1 MNISSKYDLGDIVN
15 QLGSSSAVKP
25 GAEKG
30 AEGIFAA
37 LISNLAVAGI
47 TGKVADEVA
56 EAVEGGGDAPL
67 SQASLEFLAGLKRI
81 QNEGVG
87 EPALPSS
94 SEILKNPPFDGEA
107 SAGEDNQGGLGGLIA
122 FLEQRTNAVRASAEV
137 KVPAA
142 DTKERQINLLELLS
156 KSEKGVRADEKLA
169 LKEINSGARRPQAG
183 RSLIDLLSAK
193 ADQLSAANL
202 NPTPSSVDSASQA
215 SQFFAEML
223 TGDTF
228 AGRPSSAEVP
238 GQNKAST
245 VLAREALRITTL
257 KESRTVLLGPGP
269 TSVAPSR
276 VDVPQPRSRASLE
289 GFEASRNGENQGISP
304 ENKLFSAPEESVGI
318 QASEDSPEYWN
329 QETKRL
335 LSEMGRTQPPISNDN
350 AVSIENASIRINN
363 VSNSDVSSLAETSE
377 RAVKL
382 NYSSPNGMT
391 NGQSEQRNDSH
402 AMSQAS
408 GNDNAVSI
416 ENASIRINNV
426 SNSDVS
432 SLAETSERAVKLNY
446 SSPNGMTNGQS
457 EQRNDSHAMSQAS
470 GNDNA
475 VSIENASIRINNVS
489 NSDVSSLA
497 ETSERAVKLNYS
509 PPNGMTNGQSERR
522 NDSHAMSQARVS
534 NTAATII
541 SNETS
546 LDVENKRTEQ
556 QTVNSQ
562 TSSHGQVNADSL
574 KSSHLMAMSGQAQ
587 RPLRFNVGNLEEGDK
602 RINKELNVTEV
613 KPVATE
619 EGDNLGRKLAAT
631 DANGPIQLDKT
642 VGVMRHPVSES
653 RANNE
658 ALAPFRTNQQF
669 ASIQTPE
676 SLAATGSALA
686 VAAQSAKEVSRATVT
701 DEFSVDAKDPD
712 SFLGQIAA
720 SKSALVDNTQQR
732 VAINNLPQG
741 IATHVNTHLAKGLGA
756 GPTKI
761 SISLFPENYGQ
772 VDVEFVYSE
781 EAGLRINLS
790 SENAETAK
798 LLQSNTS
805 GLKES
810 LMGGAFANVSVDV
823 NAQSHGKQES
833 GGPQQ
838 QDSRQEQ
845 KTAKEG
851 EVAVSKQPASELGT
865 ETLGGLDTFV

>member
-1 MNISSKYDLGDIVN
+1 MNISPKYDLGDIVN

-87 EPALPSS
+87 EEALPSS

-269 TSVAPSR
+269 TSVAPLR

-335 LSEMGRTQPPISNDN
+335 LSEMGRTQPPIS
-350 AVSIENASIRINN
+350 
-363 VSNSDVSSLAETSE
+363 
-377 RAVKL
+377 
-382 NYSSPNGMT
+382 
-391 NGQSEQRNDSH
+391 
-402 AMSQAS
+402 
-408 GNDNAVSI
+408 
-416 ENASIRINNV
+416 
-426 SNSDVS
+426 
-432 SLAETSERAVKLNY
+432 
-446 SSPNGMTNGQS
+446 
-457 EQRNDSHAMSQAS
+457 
-470 GNDNA
+470 NDNA

>member
-137 KVPAA
+137 KVPAV

-202 NPTPSSVDSASQA
+202 NPTPSSIDSASQA

-238 GQNKAST
+238 GQTKAST
-245 VLAREALRITTL
+245 VLARETLRITTL

-402 AMSQAS
+402 AMSQA
-408 GNDNAVSI
+408 N
-416 ENASIRINNV
+416 
-426 SNSDVS
+426 
-432 SLAETSERAVKLNY
+432 
-446 SSPNGMTNGQS
+446 
-457 EQRNDSHAMSQAS
+457 

>member
-202 NPTPSSVDSASQA
+202 NPTPSSIDSASQA

-335 LSEMGRTQPPISNDN
+335 LSEMGRTQPPIS
-350 AVSIENASIRINN
+350 
-363 VSNSDVSSLAETSE
+363 
-377 RAVKL
+377 
-382 NYSSPNGMT
+382 
-391 NGQSEQRNDSH
+391 
-402 AMSQAS
+402 
-408 GNDNAVSI
+408 NDNAVSI

-676 SLAATGSALA
+676 SLAATGSVLA

>member
-87 EPALPSS
+87 EEALPSS

-382 NYSSPNGMT
+382 NYS
-391 NGQSEQRNDSH
+391 
-402 AMSQAS
+402 
-408 GNDNAVSI
+408 
-416 ENASIRINNV
+416 
-426 SNSDVS
+426 
-432 SLAETSERAVKLNY
+432 
-446 SSPNGMTNGQS
+446 
-457 EQRNDSHAMSQAS
+457 
-470 GNDNA
+470 
-475 VSIENASIRINNVS
+475 
-489 NSDVSSLA
+489 
-497 ETSERAVKLNYS
+497 

-534 NTAATII
+534 NKAATII

>member
-122 FLEQRTNAVRASAEV
+122 FLDQRTNAVRASAEV

-193 ADQLSAANL
+193 ANQLSAANL

-335 LSEMGRTQPPISNDN
+335 LSEMGRTQPPIS
-350 AVSIENASIRINN
+350 
-363 VSNSDVSSLAETSE
+363 
-377 RAVKL
+377 
-382 NYSSPNGMT
+382 
-391 NGQSEQRNDSH
+391 
-402 AMSQAS
+402 
-408 GNDNAVSI
+408 
-416 ENASIRINNV
+416 
-426 SNSDVS
+426 
-432 SLAETSERAVKLNY
+432 
-446 SSPNGMTNGQS
+446 
-457 EQRNDSHAMSQAS
+457 
-470 GNDNA
+470 NDNA

>member
-87 EPALPSS
+87 EEALPSS

-382 NYSSPNGMT
+382 NYS
-391 NGQSEQRNDSH
+391 
-402 AMSQAS
+402 
-408 GNDNAVSI
+408 
-416 ENASIRINNV
+416 
-426 SNSDVS
+426 
-432 SLAETSERAVKLNY
+432 
-446 SSPNGMTNGQS
+446 
-457 EQRNDSHAMSQAS
+457 
-470 GNDNA
+470 
-475 VSIENASIRINNVS
+475 
-489 NSDVSSLA
+489 
-497 ETSERAVKLNYS
+497 

-556 QTVNSQ
+556 QTVNTQ

>member
-382 NYSSPNGMT
+382 NYS
-391 NGQSEQRNDSH
+391 
-402 AMSQAS
+402 
-408 GNDNAVSI
+408 
-416 ENASIRINNV
+416 
-426 SNSDVS
+426 
-432 SLAETSERAVKLNY
+432 
-446 SSPNGMTNGQS
+446 
-457 EQRNDSHAMSQAS
+457 
-470 GNDNA
+470 
-475 VSIENASIRINNVS
+475 
-489 NSDVSSLA
+489 
-497 ETSERAVKLNYS
+497 

-522 NDSHAMSQARVS
+522 NDSHAMSQARAS

-851 EVAVSKQPASELGT
+851 EVAVSKQPASELDT

>member
-269 TSVAPSR
+269 TSVAPLR

-335 LSEMGRTQPPISNDN
+335 LSEMGRTQPPIS
-350 AVSIENASIRINN
+350 
-363 VSNSDVSSLAETSE
+363 
-377 RAVKL
+377 
-382 NYSSPNGMT
+382 
-391 NGQSEQRNDSH
+391 
-402 AMSQAS
+402 
-408 GNDNAVSI
+408 
-416 ENASIRINNV
+416 
-426 SNSDVS
+426 
-432 SLAETSERAVKLNY
+432 
-446 SSPNGMTNGQS
+446 
-457 EQRNDSHAMSQAS
+457 
-470 GNDNA
+470 NDNA

-602 RINKELNVTEV
+602 RINKGLNVTEV

-790 SENAETAK
+790 SENAETVK

>member
-1 MNISSKYDLGDIVN
+1 MNISPKYDLGDIVN

-269 TSVAPSR
+269 TSVAPLR

-335 LSEMGRTQPPISNDN
+335 LSEMGRTQPPIS
-350 AVSIENASIRINN
+350 
-363 VSNSDVSSLAETSE
+363 
-377 RAVKL
+377 
-382 NYSSPNGMT
+382 
-391 NGQSEQRNDSH
+391 
-402 AMSQAS
+402 
-408 GNDNAVSI
+408 
-416 ENASIRINNV
+416 
-426 SNSDVS
+426 
-432 SLAETSERAVKLNY
+432 
-446 SSPNGMTNGQS
+446 
-457 EQRNDSHAMSQAS
+457 
-470 GNDNA
+470 NDNA

>member
-269 TSVAPSR
+269 TSVAPLR

-335 LSEMGRTQPPISNDN
+335 LSEMGRTQPPIS
-350 AVSIENASIRINN
+350 
-363 VSNSDVSSLAETSE
+363 
-377 RAVKL
+377 
-382 NYSSPNGMT
+382 
-391 NGQSEQRNDSH
+391 
-402 AMSQAS
+402 
-408 GNDNAVSI
+408 
-416 ENASIRINNV
+416 
-426 SNSDVS
+426 
-432 SLAETSERAVKLNY
+432 
-446 SSPNGMTNGQS
+446 
-457 EQRNDSHAMSQAS
+457 
-470 GNDNA
+470 NDNA

-790 SENAETAK
+790 SENAETVK

>member
-67 SQASLEFLAGLKRI
+67 SQASLEFLAGLKSI

-335 LSEMGRTQPPISNDN
+335 LSEMGRTQPPIS
-350 AVSIENASIRINN
+350 
-363 VSNSDVSSLAETSE
+363 
-377 RAVKL
+377 
-382 NYSSPNGMT
+382 
-391 NGQSEQRNDSH
+391 
-402 AMSQAS
+402 
-408 GNDNAVSI
+408 
-416 ENASIRINNV
+416 
-426 SNSDVS
+426 
-432 SLAETSERAVKLNY
+432 
-446 SSPNGMTNGQS
+446 
-457 EQRNDSHAMSQAS
+457 
-470 GNDNA
+470 NDNA

>member
-202 NPTPSSVDSASQA
+202 NPTPSSIDSASQA

-350 AVSIENASIRINN
+350 AVSIENAPIRINN

-402 AMSQAS
+402 AMSQAN
-408 GNDNAVSI
+408 GNDS
-416 ENASIRINNV
+416 
-426 SNSDVS
+426 
-432 SLAETSERAVKLNY
+432 
-446 SSPNGMTNGQS
+446 
-457 EQRNDSHAMSQAS
+457 
-470 GNDNA
+470 A

-522 NDSHAMSQARVS
+522 NDSHAMSQARAS

>member
-382 NYSSPNGMT
+382 NYS
-391 NGQSEQRNDSH
+391 
-402 AMSQAS
+402 
-408 GNDNAVSI
+408 
-416 ENASIRINNV
+416 
-426 SNSDVS
+426 
-432 SLAETSERAVKLNY
+432 
-446 SSPNGMTNGQS
+446 
-457 EQRNDSHAMSQAS
+457 
-470 GNDNA
+470 
-475 VSIENASIRINNVS
+475 
-489 NSDVSSLA
+489 
-497 ETSERAVKLNYS
+497 

-534 NTAATII
+534 NKAATII

>member
-269 TSVAPSR
+269 TSVAPLR

-335 LSEMGRTQPPISNDN
+335 LSEMGRTQPPIS
-350 AVSIENASIRINN
+350 
-363 VSNSDVSSLAETSE
+363 
-377 RAVKL
+377 
-382 NYSSPNGMT
+382 
-391 NGQSEQRNDSH
+391 
-402 AMSQAS
+402 
-408 GNDNAVSI
+408 
-416 ENASIRINNV
+416 
-426 SNSDVS
+426 
-432 SLAETSERAVKLNY
+432 
-446 SSPNGMTNGQS
+446 
-457 EQRNDSHAMSQAS
+457 
-470 GNDNA
+470 NDNA

>member
-137 KVPAA
+137 KVPTA

-269 TSVAPSR
+269 TSVAPLR

-335 LSEMGRTQPPISNDN
+335 LSEMGRTQPPIS
-350 AVSIENASIRINN
+350 
-363 VSNSDVSSLAETSE
+363 
-377 RAVKL
+377 
-382 NYSSPNGMT
+382 
-391 NGQSEQRNDSH
+391 
-402 AMSQAS
+402 
-408 GNDNAVSI
+408 
-416 ENASIRINNV
+416 
-426 SNSDVS
+426 
-432 SLAETSERAVKLNY
+432 
-446 SSPNGMTNGQS
+446 
-457 EQRNDSHAMSQAS
+457 
-470 GNDNA
+470 NDNA

>member
-202 NPTPSSVDSASQA
+202 NPTPSSIDSASQA

-402 AMSQAS
+402 AMSQA
-408 GNDNAVSI
+408 N
-416 ENASIRINNV
+416 
-426 SNSDVS
+426 
-432 SLAETSERAVKLNY
+432 
-446 SSPNGMTNGQS
+446 
-457 EQRNDSHAMSQAS
+457 

-522 NDSHAMSQARVS
+522 NDSHAMSQARAS

>member
-382 NYSSPNGMT
+382 NYS
-391 NGQSEQRNDSH
+391 
-402 AMSQAS
+402 
-408 GNDNAVSI
+408 
-416 ENASIRINNV
+416 
-426 SNSDVS
+426 
-432 SLAETSERAVKLNY
+432 
-446 SSPNGMTNGQS
+446 
-457 EQRNDSHAMSQAS
+457 
-470 GNDNA
+470 
-475 VSIENASIRINNVS
+475 
-489 NSDVSSLA
+489 
-497 ETSERAVKLNYS
+497 

-669 ASIQTPE
+669 ASIKTPE

>member
-122 FLEQRTNAVRASAEV
+122 FLEQRTNAARASAEV

-391 NGQSEQRNDSH
+391 NGQSEQ
-402 AMSQAS
+402 
-408 GNDNAVSI
+408 
-416 ENASIRINNV
+416 
-426 SNSDVS
+426 
-432 SLAETSERAVKLNY
+432 
-446 SSPNGMTNGQS
+446 
-457 EQRNDSHAMSQAS
+457 
-470 GNDNA
+470 
-475 VSIENASIRINNVS
+475 
-489 NSDVSSLA
+489 
-497 ETSERAVKLNYS
+497 
-509 PPNGMTNGQSERR
+509 R

>member
-223 TGDTF
+223 TGDMF

-382 NYSSPNGMT
+382 NYS
-391 NGQSEQRNDSH
+391 
-402 AMSQAS
+402 
-408 GNDNAVSI
+408 
-416 ENASIRINNV
+416 
-426 SNSDVS
+426 
-432 SLAETSERAVKLNY
+432 
-446 SSPNGMTNGQS
+446 
-457 EQRNDSHAMSQAS
+457 
-470 GNDNA
+470 
-475 VSIENASIRINNVS
+475 
-489 NSDVSSLA
+489 
-497 ETSERAVKLNYS
+497 
-509 PPNGMTNGQSERR
+509 PPNGMTNWQSERR

-741 IATHVNTHLAKGLGA
+741 IATNVNTHLAKGLGA

-838 QDSRQEQ
+838 QDLRQEQ

>member
-87 EPALPSS
+87 EEALPSS

-202 NPTPSSVDSASQA
+202 NPTPSSIDSASQA

-269 TSVAPSR
+269 TSVAPLR

-335 LSEMGRTQPPISNDN
+335 LSEMGRTQPPIS
-350 AVSIENASIRINN
+350 
-363 VSNSDVSSLAETSE
+363 
-377 RAVKL
+377 
-382 NYSSPNGMT
+382 
-391 NGQSEQRNDSH
+391 
-402 AMSQAS
+402 
-408 GNDNAVSI
+408 
-416 ENASIRINNV
+416 
-426 SNSDVS
+426 
-432 SLAETSERAVKLNY
+432 
-446 SSPNGMTNGQS
+446 
-457 EQRNDSHAMSQAS
+457 
-470 GNDNA
+470 NDNA

>member
-363 VSNSDVSSLAETSE
+363 VL
-377 RAVKL
+377 
-382 NYSSPNGMT
+382 
-391 NGQSEQRNDSH
+391 
-402 AMSQAS
+402 
-408 GNDNAVSI
+408 
-416 ENASIRINNV
+416 
-426 SNSDVS
+426 NSDVS

>member
-87 EPALPSS
+87 EEALPSS

-269 TSVAPSR
+269 TSVAPLR

-335 LSEMGRTQPPISNDN
+335 LSEMGRTQPPIS
-350 AVSIENASIRINN
+350 
-363 VSNSDVSSLAETSE
+363 
-377 RAVKL
+377 
-382 NYSSPNGMT
+382 
-391 NGQSEQRNDSH
+391 
-402 AMSQAS
+402 
-408 GNDNAVSI
+408 
-416 ENASIRINNV
+416 
-426 SNSDVS
+426 
-432 SLAETSERAVKLNY
+432 
-446 SSPNGMTNGQS
+446 
-457 EQRNDSHAMSQAS
+457 
-470 GNDNA
+470 NDNA

>member
-202 NPTPSSVDSASQA
+202 NPTPSSIDSASHA

-228 AGRPSSAEVP
+228 ADRPSSAEVP

-276 VDVPQPRSRASLE
+276 IDVPQPRSRASLE

-402 AMSQAS
+402 AMSQA
-408 GNDNAVSI
+408 N
-416 ENASIRINNV
+416 
-426 SNSDVS
+426 
-432 SLAETSERAVKLNY
+432 
-446 SSPNGMTNGQS
+446 
-457 EQRNDSHAMSQAS
+457 

-522 NDSHAMSQARVS
+522 NDSHAMSQARAS

>member
-202 NPTPSSVDSASQA
+202 NPTPSSIDSASQA

-391 NGQSEQRNDSH
+391 NGQSEQ
-402 AMSQAS
+402 
-408 GNDNAVSI
+408 
-416 ENASIRINNV
+416 
-426 SNSDVS
+426 
-432 SLAETSERAVKLNY
+432 
-446 SSPNGMTNGQS
+446 
-457 EQRNDSHAMSQAS
+457 
-470 GNDNA
+470 
-475 VSIENASIRINNVS
+475 
-489 NSDVSSLA
+489 
-497 ETSERAVKLNYS
+497 
-509 PPNGMTNGQSERR
+509 R

>member
-245 VLAREALRITTL
+245 ILAREALRITTL

-382 NYSSPNGMT
+382 NYS
-391 NGQSEQRNDSH
+391 
-402 AMSQAS
+402 
-408 GNDNAVSI
+408 
-416 ENASIRINNV
+416 
-426 SNSDVS
+426 
-432 SLAETSERAVKLNY
+432 
-446 SSPNGMTNGQS
+446 
-457 EQRNDSHAMSQAS
+457 
-470 GNDNA
+470 
-475 VSIENASIRINNVS
+475 
-489 NSDVSSLA
+489 
-497 ETSERAVKLNYS
+497 

-522 NDSHAMSQARVS
+522 NDSHAMSQVRVS

>member
-402 AMSQAS
+402 AMSQ
-408 GNDNAVSI
+408 V
-416 ENASIRINNV
+416 
-426 SNSDVS
+426 
-432 SLAETSERAVKLNY
+432 
-446 SSPNGMTNGQS
+446 
-457 EQRNDSHAMSQAS
+457 
-470 GNDNA
+470 
-475 VSIENASIRINNVS
+475 
-489 NSDVSSLA
+489 
-497 ETSERAVKLNYS
+497 
-509 PPNGMTNGQSERR
+509 
-522 NDSHAMSQARVS
+522 RVS

>member
-1 MNISSKYDLGDIVN
+1 MNISPKYDLGDIVN

-25 GAEKG
+25 GAEKS

-107 SAGEDNQGGLGGLIA
+107 SAGEDNQRGLGGLIA

-202 NPTPSSVDSASQA
+202 NPTPSSIDSASQA

-335 LSEMGRTQPPISNDN
+335 LSEMGRTQPPIS
-350 AVSIENASIRINN
+350 
-363 VSNSDVSSLAETSE
+363 
-377 RAVKL
+377 
-382 NYSSPNGMT
+382 
-391 NGQSEQRNDSH
+391 
-402 AMSQAS
+402 
-408 GNDNAVSI
+408 
-416 ENASIRINNV
+416 
-426 SNSDVS
+426 
-432 SLAETSERAVKLNY
+432 
-446 SSPNGMTNGQS
+446 
-457 EQRNDSHAMSQAS
+457 
-470 GNDNA
+470 NDNA

>member
-363 VSNSDVSSLAETSE
+363 VSNSDV
-377 RAVKL
+377 
-382 NYSSPNGMT
+382 Y
-391 NGQSEQRNDSH
+391 
-402 AMSQAS
+402 
-408 GNDNAVSI
+408 
-416 ENASIRINNV
+416 
-426 SNSDVS
+426 
-432 SLAETSERAVKLNY
+432 
-446 SSPNGMTNGQS
+446 
-457 EQRNDSHAMSQAS
+457 
-470 GNDNA
+470 
-475 VSIENASIRINNVS
+475 
-489 NSDVSSLA
+489 SLA

-522 NDSHAMSQARVS
+522 NDSHAMSQVRVS

>member
-269 TSVAPSR
+269 TSVAPLR

-382 NYSSPNGMT
+382 NYS
-391 NGQSEQRNDSH
+391 
-402 AMSQAS
+402 
-408 GNDNAVSI
+408 
-416 ENASIRINNV
+416 
-426 SNSDVS
+426 
-432 SLAETSERAVKLNY
+432 
-446 SSPNGMTNGQS
+446 
-457 EQRNDSHAMSQAS
+457 
-470 GNDNA
+470 
-475 VSIENASIRINNVS
+475 
-489 NSDVSSLA
+489 
-497 ETSERAVKLNYS
+497 

-534 NTAATII
+534 NKAATII

>member
-122 FLEQRTNAVRASAEV
+122 FLDQRTNAVRASAEV

-202 NPTPSSVDSASQA
+202 NPTPSSIDSASQA

-335 LSEMGRTQPPISNDN
+335 LSEMGRTQPPIS
-350 AVSIENASIRINN
+350 
-363 VSNSDVSSLAETSE
+363 
-377 RAVKL
+377 
-382 NYSSPNGMT
+382 
-391 NGQSEQRNDSH
+391 
-402 AMSQAS
+402 
-408 GNDNAVSI
+408 
-416 ENASIRINNV
+416 
-426 SNSDVS
+426 
-432 SLAETSERAVKLNY
+432 
-446 SSPNGMTNGQS
+446 
-457 EQRNDSHAMSQAS
+457 
-470 GNDNA
+470 NDNA

>member
-30 AEGIFAA
+30 AGGIFAA

-87 EPALPSS
+87 EEALPSS

-335 LSEMGRTQPPISNDN
+335 LSEMGRTQPPIS
-350 AVSIENASIRINN
+350 
-363 VSNSDVSSLAETSE
+363 
-377 RAVKL
+377 
-382 NYSSPNGMT
+382 
-391 NGQSEQRNDSH
+391 
-402 AMSQAS
+402 
-408 GNDNAVSI
+408 
-416 ENASIRINNV
+416 
-426 SNSDVS
+426 
-432 SLAETSERAVKLNY
+432 
-446 SSPNGMTNGQS
+446 
-457 EQRNDSHAMSQAS
+457 
-470 GNDNA
+470 NDNA

>member
-202 NPTPSSVDSASQA
+202 NPTPSSIDSASQA

-335 LSEMGRTQPPISNDN
+335 LSEMGRTQPPIS
-350 AVSIENASIRINN
+350 
-363 VSNSDVSSLAETSE
+363 
-377 RAVKL
+377 
-382 NYSSPNGMT
+382 
-391 NGQSEQRNDSH
+391 
-402 AMSQAS
+402 
-408 GNDNAVSI
+408 
-416 ENASIRINNV
+416 
-426 SNSDVS
+426 
-432 SLAETSERAVKLNY
+432 
-446 SSPNGMTNGQS
+446 
-457 EQRNDSHAMSQAS
+457 
-470 GNDNA
+470 NDNA

>member
-269 TSVAPSR
+269 TSVAPLR

-329 QETKRL
+329 QETKIL
-335 LSEMGRTQPPISNDN
+335 LSEMGRTQPPIS
-350 AVSIENASIRINN
+350 
-363 VSNSDVSSLAETSE
+363 
-377 RAVKL
+377 
-382 NYSSPNGMT
+382 
-391 NGQSEQRNDSH
+391 
-402 AMSQAS
+402 
-408 GNDNAVSI
+408 
-416 ENASIRINNV
+416 
-426 SNSDVS
+426 
-432 SLAETSERAVKLNY
+432 
-446 SSPNGMTNGQS
+446 
-457 EQRNDSHAMSQAS
+457 
-470 GNDNA
+470 NDNA

-642 VGVMRHPVSES
+642 VGIMRHPVSES

>member
-269 TSVAPSR
+269 TSVAPLR

-304 ENKLFSAPEESVGI
+304 ENKLFSAPEESAGI

-335 LSEMGRTQPPISNDN
+335 LSEMGRTQPPIS
-350 AVSIENASIRINN
+350 
-363 VSNSDVSSLAETSE
+363 
-377 RAVKL
+377 
-382 NYSSPNGMT
+382 
-391 NGQSEQRNDSH
+391 
-402 AMSQAS
+402 
-408 GNDNAVSI
+408 
-416 ENASIRINNV
+416 
-426 SNSDVS
+426 
-432 SLAETSERAVKLNY
+432 
-446 SSPNGMTNGQS
+446 
-457 EQRNDSHAMSQAS
+457 
-470 GNDNA
+470 NDNA

-845 KTAKEG
+845 KNCKRG
-851 EVAVSKQPASELGT
+851 
-865 ETLGGLDTFV
+865 

>member
-87 EPALPSS
+87 EEALPSS

-289 GFEASRNGENQGISP
+289 GFEASRNGDNQGISP

-382 NYSSPNGMT
+382 NYS
-391 NGQSEQRNDSH
+391 
-402 AMSQAS
+402 
-408 GNDNAVSI
+408 
-416 ENASIRINNV
+416 
-426 SNSDVS
+426 
-432 SLAETSERAVKLNY
+432 
-446 SSPNGMTNGQS
+446 
-457 EQRNDSHAMSQAS
+457 
-470 GNDNA
+470 
-475 VSIENASIRINNVS
+475 
-489 NSDVSSLA
+489 
-497 ETSERAVKLNYS
+497 

-522 NDSHAMSQARVS
+522 NDSHAMSQARAS

>member
-202 NPTPSSVDSASQA
+202 NPTPSSIDSASQA

-238 GQNKAST
+238 GQNKASS

-335 LSEMGRTQPPISNDN
+335 LSEMGRTQPPIS
-350 AVSIENASIRINN
+350 
-363 VSNSDVSSLAETSE
+363 
-377 RAVKL
+377 
-382 NYSSPNGMT
+382 
-391 NGQSEQRNDSH
+391 
-402 AMSQAS
+402 
-408 GNDNAVSI
+408 
-416 ENASIRINNV
+416 
-426 SNSDVS
+426 
-432 SLAETSERAVKLNY
+432 
-446 SSPNGMTNGQS
+446 
-457 EQRNDSHAMSQAS
+457 
-470 GNDNA
+470 NDNA

-669 ASIQTPE
+669 ASIQTPQ

>member
-335 LSEMGRTQPPISNDN
+335 LSEMGRTQPPIS
-350 AVSIENASIRINN
+350 
-363 VSNSDVSSLAETSE
+363 
-377 RAVKL
+377 
-382 NYSSPNGMT
+382 
-391 NGQSEQRNDSH
+391 
-402 AMSQAS
+402 
-408 GNDNAVSI
+408 
-416 ENASIRINNV
+416 
-426 SNSDVS
+426 
-432 SLAETSERAVKLNY
+432 
-446 SSPNGMTNGQS
+446 
-457 EQRNDSHAMSQAS
+457 
-470 GNDNA
+470 NDNA

>member
-202 NPTPSSVDSASQA
+202 NPTPSSIDSASQA

-363 VSNSDVSSLAETSE
+363 VSNSDVSSLAEASE

-432 SLAETSERAVKLNY
+432 SLAEASERAVKLNY
-446 SSPNGMTNGQS
+446 SS
-457 EQRNDSHAMSQAS
+457 
-470 GNDNA
+470 
-475 VSIENASIRINNVS
+475 
-489 NSDVSSLA
+489 
-497 ETSERAVKLNYS
+497 
-509 PPNGMTNGQSERR
+509 PNGMTNGQSERR

>member
-202 NPTPSSVDSASQA
+202 NPTPSSIDSASQA

-276 VDVPQPRSRASLE
+276 IDVPQPRSRASLE

-335 LSEMGRTQPPISNDN
+335 LSEMGRTQPPIS
-350 AVSIENASIRINN
+350 
-363 VSNSDVSSLAETSE
+363 
-377 RAVKL
+377 
-382 NYSSPNGMT
+382 
-391 NGQSEQRNDSH
+391 
-402 AMSQAS
+402 
-408 GNDNAVSI
+408 
-416 ENASIRINNV
+416 
-426 SNSDVS
+426 
-432 SLAETSERAVKLNY
+432 
-446 SSPNGMTNGQS
+446 
-457 EQRNDSHAMSQAS
+457 
-470 GNDNA
+470 NDNA

-619 EGDNLGRKLAAT
+619 EGDNLGRKLVAT
-631 DANGPIQLDKT
+631 DANGPIQIDKT

-676 SLAATGSALA
+676 SLAATGSVLA

>member
-382 NYSSPNGMT
+382 NYSPPNGMT

-402 AMSQAS
+402 AMSQA
-408 GNDNAVSI
+408 N
-416 ENASIRINNV
+416 
-426 SNSDVS
+426 
-432 SLAETSERAVKLNY
+432 
-446 SSPNGMTNGQS
+446 
-457 EQRNDSHAMSQAS
+457 